1 MTHQIISWLKRTPV
15 FFGILFIH
23 INSVCWADNV
33 RRLRLNSEAVAEI
46 KVSTKGTILSFPT
59 KPQKVILGKKS
70 SFGLEYVEN
79 DIAVSPL
86 FQTAKS
92 NLTVYLDGRRYTF
105 SLIASD
111 SKGDDIVLIR
121 DSLEKAMKV
130 KIK

>member
-1 MTHQIISWLKRTPV
+1 MKQIIIKGKQILSLL
-15 FFGILFIH
+15 FGTIAFIAATAAA
-23 INSVCWADNV
+23 ADNV

-59 KPQKVILGKKS
+59 KPQKVILGKKA

-86 FQTAKS
+86 SITSRS
-92 NLTVYLDGRRYTF
+92 NLTVYLEGRRYTF
-105 SLIASD
+105 SLVASE
-111 SKGDDIVLIR
+111 SRGDDIILIR